1 MVGRCWA
8 DGAYAFAEETGFVE
22 DGGVDSTAEA
32 WLAADGRPALADALR
47 TPADAYGRTASQND
61 DAGPDDAETKTETE
75 SRPFAIVATAR
86 EPARYGGAP
95 VAVRVVVGSAVSSE
109 GGADVNYAV
118 GAPEPTTYPSAASDS
133 STHASRGGWALHAE
147 SAASGTV
154 AAGARVAATF
164 TFAPPAE
171 APRPGDLAFFGAQEW
186 VEAECALSLKGG
198 EPAPR
203 EGGGERRVAVKLR
216 CRLLPPLP
224 ETRAEKRGTEDG
236 ASDAEAELA
245 EGDE

>member
-1 MVGRCWA
+1 M
-8 DGAYAFAEETGFVE
+8 
-22 DGGVDSTAEA
+22 GVTRGERR
-32 WLAADGRPALADALR
+32 LGDGRR
-47 TPADAYGRTASQND
+47 R
-61 DAGPDDAETKTETE
+61 
-75 SRPFAIVATAR
+75 RAR
-86 EPARYGGAP
+86 RGD
-95 VAVRVVVGSAVSSE
+95 VHVRA
-109 GGADVNYAV
+109 
-118 GAPEPTTYPSAASDS
+118 
-133 STHASRGGWALHAE
+133 
-147 SAASGTV
+147 
-154 AAGARVAATF
+154 
-164 TFAPPAE
+164 PAE